1 MFTTRRDWIRS
12 DSYRIALLIADCVE
26 QKPTPGPR
34 ACPLVR
40 QWCATVAAWEVE
52 WRRSL
57 ARETGK
63 PYKPAPVHLDPLTL
77 LPL

>member
-1 MFTTRRDWIRS
+1 MFTTRRDWIQNES
-12 DSYRIALLIADCVE
+12 GRIALLIADCVE

-40 QWCATVAAWEVE
+40 QWCATVSAEHSDWQ
-52 WRRSL
+52 RSW

-63 PYKPAPVHLDPLTL
+63 TYKPAPVHLDPLAL
-77 LPL
+77 LPI